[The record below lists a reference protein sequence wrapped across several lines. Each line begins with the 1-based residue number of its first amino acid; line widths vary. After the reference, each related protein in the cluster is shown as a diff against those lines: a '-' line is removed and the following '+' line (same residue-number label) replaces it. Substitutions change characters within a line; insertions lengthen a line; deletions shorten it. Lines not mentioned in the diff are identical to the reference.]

1 MMLKIIHFLT
11 VIFDFFKKLELM
23 PRWLI
28 PFIILIFLVIAVE
41 IYTFQAF
48 KTISKSKLIRFSF
61 LAVSVGIY
69 IYFFVTL
76 LTYDRSNGQTPQFQM
91 AVGLLL
97 TISVPKLVIILVL
110 FGEDVY
116 RWILKLISAISS
128 NETRSL
134 VGRRQFVS
142 QIALG
147 LAAIP
152 FVSFIYG
159 IVQGKYNYKV
169 LKYQLTFDDLPE
181 AFDGYT
187 ITQISDIHSGSFTN
201 KEKIQYG
208 VDLINEQKSDL
219 MLFTGDI
226 VNNKADEMDDWID
239 VFDKLEAKEGKYAI
253 LGNHDYGDY
262 MDWKTPQDKI
272 DNFQKVKEIHK
283 KIGFDLLLDE
293 HRYIEK
299 DGQKIALVGVE
310 NWGKGFNQAG
320 DLERASAGIQKKD
333 FKILMSHDPSHWEE
347 KVKND
352 DFNYHLTLSGH
363 THGLQMGI
371 EIPGW
376 IRWSPSKF
384 VYKQWAGLYEEFG
397 RYVNV
402 NRGFGYH
409 AFPGRV
415 GIWPEITVIELKKAD
430 NQVI

>member
-1 MMLKIIHFLT
+1 
-11 VIFDFFKKLELM
+11 M
-23 PRWLI
+23 PRWFFPLLI
-28 PFIILIFLVIAVE
+28 LTAIILAVE

-48 KTISKSKLIRFSF
+48 KTVSKSKLVRFLF
-61 LAVSVGIY
+61 LIISVAIY
-69 IYFFVTL
+69 IHFLYVA

-97 TISVPKLVIILVL
+97 TVLIPKLIIILVL
-110 FGEDVY
+110 FGEDIY
-116 RWILKLISAISS
+116 RWILKGVSAVS
-128 NETRSL
+128 NGETRNLPS
-134 VGRRQFVS
+134 RRKFIS
-142 QIALG
+142 QLALG

-152 FVSFIYG
+152 FGGFIYG
-159 IVQGKYNYKV
+159 IIQGKYNYKV
-169 LKYQLTFDDLPE
+169 LKYELSFDDLPE
-181 AFDGYT
+181 AFDGFT

-201 KEKIQYG
+201 KNKIQYG

-219 MLFTGDI
+219 LLFTGDI
-226 VNNKADEMDDWID
+226 VNNKADEMDNWID
-239 VFDKLEAKEGKYAI
+239 MFAQLKAKEGKYSV

-262 MDWKTPQDKI
+262 MKWKSPEEKAK
-272 DNFQKVKEIHK
+272 NFEDVKDIHT

-293 HRYIEK
+293 HRYLEK
-299 DGQKIALVGVE
+299 DGQKIALLGVE

-320 DLERASAGIQKKD
+320 DLEKASSNIKKED
-333 FKILMSHDPSHWEE
+333 FKILMSHDPSHWEN
-347 KVKND
+347 KVKNN

-376 IRWSPSKF
+376 FKWSPSKY
-384 VYKQWAGLYEEFG
+384 VYKQWAGLYQEFG

-415 GIWPEITVIELKKAD
+415 GIWPEITVITLKKA
-430 NQVI
+430 

>member
-1 MMLKIIHFLT
+1 ML
-11 VIFDFFKKLELM
+11 
-23 PRWLI
+23 RWLF
-28 PFIILIFLVIAVE
+28 PLLILLVIVAVVE
-41 IYTFQAF
+41 VYTFQAF
-48 KTISKSKLIRFSF
+48 KTISKSKLVRFSF
-61 LAVSVGIY
+61 LAISIAVY
-69 IYFFVTL
+69 IYFFVTMA
-76 LTYDRSNGQTPQFQM
+76 TYDRSRGQTPEFQM
-91 AVGLLL
+91 ALGVLL
-97 TISVPKLVIILVL
+97 TVAIPKLFLVLVL
-110 FGEDVY
+110 FGEDIY
-116 RWILKLISAISS
+116 RWIIKGISAISTS
-128 NETRSL
+128 ETQPL
-134 VGRRQFVS
+134 AGRRKFIS
-142 QIALG
+142 QLALG
-147 LAAIP
+147 IAAIP

-169 LKYQLTFDDLPE
+169 LKYQLTFKDLPD

-201 KEKIQYG
+201 KEKIKYG
-208 VDLINEQKSDL
+208 VDLINEQQSDL

-262 MDWKTPQDKI
+262 MDWKNPQDKI
-272 DNFQKVKEIHK
+272 DNFNKVKEIHQ

-293 HRYIEK
+293 HRYLEK
-299 DGQKIALVGVE
+299 DGQKIALLGVE
-310 NWGKGFNQAG
+310 NWGRGFNQAG
-320 DLERASAGIQKKD
+320 DLEKASAGIKKED
-333 FKILMSHDPSHWEE
+333 FKILMSHDPSHWQE
-347 KVKND
+347 KVKNN

-371 EIPGW
+371 EIPGFKF
-376 IRWSPSKF
+376 SPSQF

-415 GIWPEITVIELKKAD
+415 GIWPEITVIELKKA
-430 NQVI
+430 

>member
-1 MMLKIIHFLT
+1 
-11 VIFDFFKKLELM
+11 M

-28 PFIILIFLVIAVE
+28 PLIILVIVIVAVE
-41 IYTFQAF
+41 IYTFQSF
-48 KTISKSKLIRFSF
+48 KTISKNKWVRFSF
-61 LAVSVGIY
+61 LAVSAAVY
-69 IYFFVTL
+69 INFFITM
-76 LTYDRSNGQTPQFQM
+76 LTYDRGNGQTPHFQM
-91 AVGLLL
+91 AMGLML
-97 TISVPKLVIILVL
+97 TFAIPKLVVIIFL
-110 FGEDVY
+110 FGEDIY
-116 RWILKLISAISS
+116 RWIVKLISVVSSGETKSIPSRRTFISQ
-128 NETRSL
+128 L
-134 VGRRQFVS
+134 
-142 QIALG
+142 ALG
-147 LAAIP
+147 IAAIP

-159 IVQGKYNYKV
+159 IIQGKYNYKV
-169 LKYQLTFDDLPE
+169 IKYQLSFDDLPA

-201 KEKIQYG
+201 REKIQYG
-208 VDLINEQKSDL
+208 VDLINEQQSDL
-219 MLFTGDI
+219 LLFTGDI

-239 VFDKLEAKEGKYAI
+239 VFDKLSAKEGKYAI

-272 DNFQKVKEIHK
+272 DNFEKVKNIHK

-299 DGQKIALVGVE
+299 DGEKIALLGVE

-320 DLERASAGIQKKD
+320 DLEKASAGVQKDD
-333 FKILMSHDPSHWEE
+333 FKILMSHDPSHWQE
-347 KVKND
+347 KVKKD

-371 EIPGW
+371 EIPGFLK
-376 IRWSPSKF
+376 WSPSQY

-397 RYVNV
+397 RFINV

-415 GIWPEITVIELKKAD
+415 GIWPEITVIELKKA
-430 NQVI
+430 

>member
-1 MMLKIIHFLT
+1 MSRWIIRL
-11 VIFDFFKKLELM
+11 V
-23 PRWLI
+23 
-28 PFIILIFLVIAVE
+28 IILVLIIVLEFYAFQAIKTITKSKIARFSWLFVSIAV
-41 IYTFQAF
+41 YANFF
-48 KTISKSKLIRFSF
+48 Y
-61 LAVSVGIY
+61 VSLN
-69 IYFFVTL
+69 F
-76 LTYDRSNGQTPQFQM
+76 DRTEGQTPQFQM
-91 AVGLLL
+91 AMGLMLTVLL
-97 TISVPKLVIILVL
+97 PKLVLLLIM

-116 RWILKLISAISS
+116 RWIVKLISAISS
-128 NETRSL
+128 GDTKPLPS
-134 VGRRQFVS
+134 RRKFIS

-169 LKYQLTFDDLPE
+169 IKYQLTFNDLPE
-181 AFDGYT
+181 AFDGFT

-201 KEKIQYG
+201 KEKIKYG
-208 VDLINEQKSDL
+208 VDLINDQNSDI

-239 VFDKLEAKEGKYAI
+239 VFDKLEAKEGKYSI

-262 MDWKTPQDKI
+262 MDWKNPQDKI
-272 DNFQKVKEIHK
+272 DNFQKVKDIHQ

-293 HRYIEK
+293 HRYLEK
-299 DGQKIALVGVE
+299 DGQRIALLGVE

-320 DLERASAGIQKKD
+320 DLKKASAKINKED
-333 FKILMSHDPSHWEE
+333 FKILMSHDPSHWEH
-347 KVKND
+347 KVKQD

-376 IRWSPSKF
+376 IKWSPSQF

-397 RYVNV
+397 RYINV

-415 GIWPEITVIELKKAD
+415 GIWPEITVIELKKA
-430 NQVI
+430 